1 MCQNDPCDYLII
13 MSIEF
18 TSKQFK
24 VRSMDK
30 FTTEADFYSQLTGML
45 LQFVL
50 YPSFP

>member
-1 MCQNDPCDYLII
+1 MCQNDNCLIMI
-13 MSIEF
+13 SMEF

-24 VRSMDK
+24 VRSVDK
-30 FTTEADFYSQLTGML
+30 FSTKADFYSQLTGML

>member
-1 MCQNDPCDYLII
+1 MSQNDNYLLIM
-13 MSIEF
+13 MSIEI

-24 VRSMDK
+24 VRFIDK

-50 YPSFP
+50 YPSLL

>member
-1 MCQNDPCDYLII
+1 MSPNYNYLLI
-13 MSIEF
+13 MMSTEI

-24 VRSMDK
+24 VRSIDK

-50 YPSFP
+50 YPSLL